1 MKKRVLLSLFWSM
14 GFLLTACAGPVF
26 GSNTVAEPPETESV
40 SESPMEQEEAVPQ
53 EEGTTM
59 PSEETQ
65 VWGSETVQEEEE
77 YPVQTERPAETQ
89 FTPPETAQE
98 PENPRPEPEQPVAGE
113 ESPEQPEL
121 PAEPETL
128 VLSINGTVLDVQW
141 EENET
146 VAELLAYVQNEN
158 IMVNTSI
165 YGGFEQ
171 VGSLP
176 QSFSRNDAQMTTGP
190 GDIVLYSGNQ
200 LVLFFGS
207 NAWSYT
213 KLGHIKGMSAEEL
226 SELLGADSAIVELKA
241 G

>member
-1 MKKRVLLSLFWSM
+1 MKKRVLLSLFLSM
-14 GFLLTACAGPVF
+14 GFLLTACSGPV
-26 GSNTVAEPPETESV
+26 SDANTAAEPPESESV
-40 SESPMEQEEAVPQ
+40 SESPMEQEERAD
-53 EEGTTM
+53 T

-65 VWGSETVQEEEE
+65 MWESEIVQEEGE
-77 YPVQTERPAETQ
+77 YPVQTEQPAETPV
-89 FTPPETAQE
+89 TPPETAPK
-98 PENPRPEPEQPVAGE
+98 PENPRPE
-113 ESPEQPEL
+113 PEQPEL
-121 PAEPETL
+121 PAEPETF

-158 IMVNTSI
+158 ITVNTSI

-176 QSFSRNDAQMTTGP
+176 QRFSRNDTQMTTGP

-207 NAWSYT
+207 NSWSYT
-213 KLGHIKGMSAEEL
+213 KLGQIGGISAEEL
-226 SELLGADSAIVELKA
+226 SELLGADSVVVEIKPR
-241 G
+241 

>member
-1 MKKRVLLSLFWSM
+1 MKKRVLLSLFLSM
-14 GFLLTACAGPVF
+14 GLLLTACSGQVSGP
-26 GSNTVAEPPETESV
+26 NTSAEP
-40 SESPMEQEEAVPQ
+40 
-53 EEGTTM
+53 
-59 PSEETQ
+59 
-65 VWGSETVQEEEE
+65 
-77 YPVQTERPAETQ
+77 
-89 FTPPETAQE
+89 
-98 PENPRPEPEQPVAGE
+98 
-113 ESPEQPEL
+113 PEL

-146 VAELLAYVQNEN
+146 VAELLAYVQNED

-176 QSFSRNDAQMTTGP
+176 QSFSRNDVQMTTGP

-207 NAWSYT
+207 NSWSYT
-213 KLGHIKGMSAEEL
+213 KLGQIKGMSAEEL
-226 SELLGADSAIVELKA
+226 SELLGADSAVVEIKA
-241 G
+241 R

>member
-1 MKKRVLLSLFWSM
+1 MKKRVLLSLFLSM
-14 GFLLTACAGPVF
+14 GVLLTACSGQVSDA
-26 GSNTVAEPPETESV
+26 NTAAEPPETAPK
-40 SESPMEQEEAVPQ
+40 SEK
-53 EEGTTM
+53 
-59 PSEETQ
+59 
-65 VWGSETVQEEEE
+65 
-77 YPVQTERPAETQ
+77 
-89 FTPPETAQE
+89 TA
-98 PENPRPEPEQPVAGE
+98 AGE
-113 ESPEQPEL
+113 ENPEQPEL

-146 VAELLAYVQNEN
+146 VAELLAYVQNES
-158 IMVNTSI
+158 IMVNTAL

-171 VGSLP
+171 VGRLP
-176 QSFSRNDAQMTTGP
+176 QRFSRNDAQMITGP

-207 NAWSYT
+207 NSWSYT

>member
-1 MKKRVLLSLFWSM
+1 MKQRVFLSLLLSM
-14 GFLLTACAGPVF
+14 GVLLTACSGPIS
-26 GSNTVAEPPETESV
+26 GANTAAEPPETAPK
-40 SESPMEQEEAVPQ
+40 SEKT
-53 EEGTTM
+53 G
-59 PSEETQ
+59 
-65 VWGSETVQEEEE
+65 
-77 YPVQTERPAETQ
+77 
-89 FTPPETAQE
+89 
-98 PENPRPEPEQPVAGE
+98 AGE
-113 ESPEQPEL
+113 ENPEQPEL

-146 VAELLAYVQNEN
+146 VAELLAYVQNES
-158 IMVNTSI
+158 IMVNTTL

-171 VGSLP
+171 VGRLP
-176 QSFSRNDAQMTTGP
+176 QRFSRNDAQVITGP

-207 NAWSYT
+207 NSWSYT

>member
-1 MKKRVLLSLFWSM
+1 MKKRALLSLFLSM
-14 GFLLTACAGPVF
+14 GVLLTACSGQVSDA
-26 GSNTVAEPPETESV
+26 NTAAEPPETESV

-65 VWGSETVQEEEE
+65 MWESETVQEEGE
-77 YPVQTERPAETQ
+77 YPVQTERPAETHI
-89 FTPPETAQE
+89 TPPETAQE
-98 PENPRPEPEQPVAGE
+98 PENPWQEPEQPAEGE
-113 ESPEQPEL
+113 EPTEQPEL

-128 VLSINGTVLDVQW
+128 ALSINGTVLDVQW

-146 VAELLAYVQNEN
+146 VSELLAYVQNEN
-158 IMVNTSI
+158 IMVNTTI

-176 QSFSRNDAQMTTGP
+176 QSFSRNDTQMTTGL

-200 LVLFFGS
+200 LVLFLGS
-207 NAWSYT
+207 NSWSYT
-213 KLGHIKGMSAEEL
+213 KLGQIKGMSAEEL
-226 SELLGADSAIVELKA
+226 SELLGADSAVVEINF
-241 G
+241 

>member
-1 MKKRVLLSLFWSM
+1 MKKRILFSLFLSM
-14 GFLLTACAGPVF
+14 GFLLTACSAPVS
-26 GSNTVAEPPETESV
+26 GSNTAAESPETERV
-40 SESPMEQEEAVPQ
+40 SESPMEQEERAD
-53 EEGTTM
+53 T

-65 VWGSETVQEEEE
+65 MWESEIVQEEGD
-77 YPVQTERPAETQ
+77 YPVQTEQPAETPV
-89 FTPPETAQE
+89 TPPETAPK
-98 PENPRPEPEQPVAGE
+98 PENPRPEPEKAAEGE
-113 ESPEQPEL
+113 EPPEQSEL
-121 PAEPETL
+121 PAEPENL
-128 VLSINGTVLDVQW
+128 ALSINGTVLDVQW

-158 IMVNTSI
+158 ITVNTTI

-176 QSFSRNDAQMTTGP
+176 RSFSRNDAQMTTGP

-207 NAWSYT
+207 NSWSYT
-213 KLGHIKGMSAEEL
+213 KLGYIKGMSAEEL
-226 SELLGADSAIVELKA
+226 LELLGADSAVVELRA

>member
-1 MKKRVLLSLFWSM
+1 MKKRVLLSLFLSM
-14 GFLLTACAGPVF
+14 GVLLTACSRQVSDA
-26 GSNTVAEPPETESV
+26 NTAAEPPETAPES
-40 SESPMEQEEAVPQ
+40 EKTA
-53 EEGTTM
+53 EG
-59 PSEETQ
+59 EET
-65 VWGSETVQEEEE
+65 
-77 YPVQTERPAETQ
+77 TEQ
-89 FTPPETAQE
+89 
-98 PENPRPEPEQPVAGE
+98 
-113 ESPEQPEL
+113 
-121 PAEPETL
+121 PETL

-146 VAELLAYVQNEN
+146 VAELIAYVQNEN
-158 IMVNTSI
+158 IMVNTTR

-176 QSFSRNDAQMTTGP
+176 QRFSRNDAQMITGP

-207 NAWSYT
+207 NSWSYT

-226 SELLGADSAIVELKA
+226 SELSGADSAIVELKA

>member
-1 MKKRVLLSLFWSM
+1 MKKRALLSLFLSM
-14 GFLLTACAGPVF
+14 GVLLTACSGQVSDA
-26 GSNTVAEPPETESV
+26 NTAAEPPETENV
-40 SESPMEQEEAVPQ
+40 SESPMEQEEGAD
-53 EEGTTM
+53 T

-65 VWGSETVQEEEE
+65 MWESEIVQEAGEGSA
-77 YPVQTERPAETQ
+77 QTERPAETHI
-89 FTPPETAQE
+89 TPPETVPELNNPQQE
-98 PENPRPEPEQPVAGE
+98 PEKTAEGE
-113 ESPEQPEL
+113 EPPEL

-213 KLGHIKGMSAEEL
+213 KLGHIKGMSTEEL
-226 SELLGADSAIVELKA
+226 SELLGADSAVVEINF
-241 G
+241 

>member
-1 MKKRVLLSLFWSM
+1 MKKRVLLSLFLSM
-14 GFLLTACAGPVF
+14 GVLLTACSGQVSDA
-26 GSNTVAEPPETESV
+26 NTAAEPPKTAPES
-40 SESPMEQEEAVPQ
+40 EKTA
-53 EEGTTM
+53 EG
-59 PSEETQ
+59 EET
-65 VWGSETVQEEEE
+65 
-77 YPVQTERPAETQ
+77 TEQ
-89 FTPPETAQE
+89 
-98 PENPRPEPEQPVAGE
+98 
-113 ESPEQPEL
+113 
-121 PAEPETL
+121 PETL

-146 VAELLAYVQNEN
+146 VSELIAYVQNEN
-158 IMVNTSI
+158 IMVNTTR

-176 QSFSRNDAQMTTGP
+176 RSFSRNDAQMITGP

-207 NAWSYT
+207 NSWSYT

>member
-1 MKKRVLLSLFWSM
+1 MKKRVLLSLFLSM
-14 GFLLTACAGPVF
+14 GVLLTACSGQVSDA
-26 GSNTVAEPPETESV
+26 NTAAEPPET
-40 SESPMEQEEAVPQ
+40 A
-53 EEGTTM
+53 
-59 PSEETQ
+59 
-65 VWGSETVQEEEE
+65 
-77 YPVQTERPAETQ
+77 
-89 FTPPETAQE
+89 
-98 PENPRPEPEQPVAGE
+98 PEPEKTAEGE
-113 ESPEQPEL
+113 EPPEL
-121 PAEPETL
+121 PTEPETF

-146 VAELLAYVQNEN
+146 VAELFAYVQNEN
-158 IMVNTSI
+158 ITVNTTI

-176 QSFSRNDAQMTTGP
+176 QRFSRNDVQMTTGP

-207 NAWSYT
+207 NSWSYT
-213 KLGHIKGMSAEEL
+213 KLGHINGMLAEEL